1 MDPCY
6 SWFGCRRVELR
17 GHTGAPPRSQ
27 LSFLRSEQSAS
38 EHLEHRRNIKHNIKH
53 KTAVETEKTHM
64 HTHSSAAMHL
74 QLLSGREDKGPTA
87 LTEY

>member
-27 LSFLRSEQSAS
+27 LSFPHSEQSAS
-38 EHLEHRRNIKHNIKH
+38 EHLEHRGNIKRLLRP
-53 KTAVETEKTHM
+53 KTHM
-64 HTHSSAAMHL
+64 HTHT
-74 QLLSGREDKGPTA
+74 LSTHIGQRANRPD
-87 LTEY
+87 